1 LNTLLLKYRPKDT
14 DREEF
19 AKVWSNAGYSMQ
31 ALNGALNELK
41 ANLQTVKAEDFDC
54 PNHYAK
60 LAYQA
65 GMVKAYENVL
75 AMLPET
81 AK

>member
-1 LNTLLLKYRPKDT
+1 MNTLLTKHKPKDISK
-14 DREEF
+14 EEF
-19 AKVWSNAGYSMQ
+19 AVVWSNAGYSLQ
-31 ALNGALNELK
+31 ALHGALVELK
-41 ANLQTVKAEDFDC
+41 EQLSVVKADDFDC